1 LLEGEEMKQ
10 VVNGNHDLWSA
21 RGPHWSE
28 MGLFLIGDVENI
40 VRTEVL
46 LAVSPDSLGLLAP
59 PMTHFTEGRSLFR
72 ILKNIKQFE
81 ALKTPFLMMI
91 EKSMMSP
98 S

>member
-1 LLEGEEMKQ
+1 
-10 VVNGNHDLWSA
+10 
-21 RGPHWSE
+21 

-98 S
+98 PKP